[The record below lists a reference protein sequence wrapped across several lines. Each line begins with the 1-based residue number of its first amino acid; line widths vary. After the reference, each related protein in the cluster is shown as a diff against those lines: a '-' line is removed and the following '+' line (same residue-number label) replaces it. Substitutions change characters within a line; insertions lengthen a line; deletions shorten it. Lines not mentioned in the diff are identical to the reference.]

1 MKKVWGSVRCHR
13 PLRRTRTRRPKVKDQ
28 YGTSQARGQ
37 QRLSQITVIKFKN
50 GKAFLRKTGIRRSAN
65 NCRLAQSNY
74 VNAMSATSKLAAIAV
89 ILTLS
94 LAWTS
99 AAPAP
104 DAAVQIK
111 AEIARL
117 QQSLKDKPVTDK
129 DFAEIASAADST
141 LKEASAALS
150 AGQIYLSLEKLG
162 RAEDYLEGA
171 RRGADKTEI
180 EKGGLPAFE
189 SQWGKVS
196 LRLTALDQEAHS
208 HDWKHGP
215 LALRALAEAAQ
226 GRAIPLLD
234 GGRGFA
240 TANGPKDGLFYIGQA
255 EGEADFA
262 VFCASVDLPAK
273 QPDFQLR
280 SMLPELQ
287 KLQDKTNAAF
297 QPPKSIDLHTRFIA
311 LNSAIKLAEELDAS
325 KFYAGS
331 LYIYLEALRNYGLL
345 DAPPLDAGQQARL
358 KEELADAHRKLAAS
372 AADDSIAELFLER
385 AQSYTAHPD
394 GSAPTNDEWRSA
406 RVILDQV
413 LPAYYAA
420 QKPATP
426 IERASGKTVDITLVR
441 WPYT

>member
-1 MKKVWGSVRCHR
+1 MGTRFGYAELVLAVLIVAALSV
-13 PLRRTRTRRPKVKDQ
+13 PI
-28 YGTSQARGQ
+28 AGQ
-37 QRLSQITVIKFKN
+37 N
-50 GKAFLRKTGIRRSAN
+50 SAV
-65 NCRLAQSNY
+65 S
-74 VNAMSATSKLAAIAV
+74 SAPS
-89 ILTLS
+89 
-94 LAWTS
+94 S
-99 AAPAP
+99 AGQ
-104 DAAVQIK
+104 QIK

-117 QQSLKDKPVTDK
+117 QQSLKEKPVSDK
-129 DFAEIASAADST
+129 DFAELASAGDNT
-141 LKEASAALS
+141 LKEADNALS

-162 RAEDYLEGA
+162 RAEDYLQAA
-171 RRGADKTEI
+171 RRGADKSEV
-180 EKGGLPAFE
+180 EKGGLTAFE

-196 LRLTALDQEAHS
+196 LRLTKLEQGAHGR
-208 HDWKHGP
+208 DWKHAP

-240 TANGPKDGLFYIGQA
+240 TANGPKDGLMYIGQA

-262 VFCASVDLPAK
+262 VFCASLNLASTPAS
-273 QPDFQLR
+273 FQLR

-287 KLQDKTNAAF
+287 KLQDKTNVAF

-311 LNSAIKLAEELDAS
+311 LNSAIKLAQELDAT

-358 KEELADAHRKLAAS
+358 KQDLAGAYSKLAGS
-372 AADDSIAELFLER
+372 SADDSIAQLFLER
-385 AQSYTAHPD
+385 AESYTTHAD
-394 GSAPTNDEWRSA
+394 GSAPIADEWRSA

-413 LPAYYAA
+413 LPAYFAA
-420 QKPATP
+420 QKPAAAV
-426 IERASGKTVDITLVR
+426 ERASGKTVDITLVR